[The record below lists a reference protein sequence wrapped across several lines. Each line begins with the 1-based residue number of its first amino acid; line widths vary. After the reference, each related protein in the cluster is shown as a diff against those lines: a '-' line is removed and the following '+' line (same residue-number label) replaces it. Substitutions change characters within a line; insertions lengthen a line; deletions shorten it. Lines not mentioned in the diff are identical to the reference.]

1 MLELDLN
8 YDEVPYGTHIKIIG
22 VGGAG
27 GNAIDTM
34 IEYKLKGLEFAV
46 ANTNIIDLKKSEA
59 KVKLQLGRE
68 LTKGLGA
75 GANPDVGRKAAEESR
90 EDIKNILKD
99 TDLLFIAAGMGG
111 GTGTG
116 ATPVIASLAR
126 EMGIL
131 TIGIVSRPF
140 RSEGKKRMVSAE
152 LGIKKLRE
160 NVDTLIVIPNEKLTE
175 IFPDMTVIDAFK
187 KADNVLYE
195 AAKAISDII
204 HYSGY
209 MNVDFADVQ
218 TVMKNRGLAMMGS
231 GLGDGDQR
239 AVDAAQ
245 KAMNNPLL
253 SDIQI
258 ENAKGVL
265 INITAGKD
273 FKMDEF
279 ELITNEI
286 VKQTGD
292 DGDII
297 TGIIIDEAME
307 GKIKVTLI
315 TTGLD
320 TPNNTVYERETI
332 IHDKEDES
340 EDISSTLRRI
350 RKAGSLDLNKRPE
363 EKTNPFPDKQMEIPA
378 FLRKFSN

>member
-8 YDEVPYGTHIKIIG
+8 HDEIQFGTHIKIIG

-27 GNAIDTM
+27 GNAVDTM
-34 IEYKLKGLEFAV
+34 IEYKLHGMEFAV
-46 ANTNIIDLKKSEA
+46 ANTNISDLKKSKA
-59 KVKLQLGRE
+59 KVRLQLGKE

-75 GANPDVGRKAAEESR
+75 GANPEVGRKAAEESR
-90 EDIKNILKD
+90 EDIKNFLKE

-116 ATPVIASLAR
+116 AAPIIAAHAR
-126 EMGIL
+126 EIGIL

-140 RSEGKKRMVSAE
+140 KSEGKKRMVSAE
-152 LGIKKLRE
+152 NGIKKLHE
-160 NVDTLIVIPNEKLTE
+160 NVDTLIVIPNEKLNE

-187 KADNVLYE
+187 NADNVLYD

-218 TVMKNRGLAMMGS
+218 TIMKNRGLAMMGS
-231 GLGDGDQR
+231 GVGDGDQR

-253 SDIQI
+253 TDVPI

-279 ELITNEI
+279 ELIRNEI
-286 VKQTGD
+286 IKRTGD

-297 TGIIIDEAME
+297 TGIIIDSAME

-320 TPNNTVYERETI
+320 TPNTTVYQRETI
-332 IHDKEDES
+332 ISEKEDDS
-340 EDISSTLRRI
+340 EDISSTLSRI
-350 RKAGSLDLNKRPE
+350 RKSGSLDLNKRQE
-363 EKTNPFPDKQMEIPA
+363 EKVNPFPDKQMEIPA

>member
-8 YDEVPYGTHIKIIG
+8 HDEIPFGTHIKIIG

-27 GNAIDTM
+27 GNAIGTM
-34 IEYKLKGLEFAV
+34 IDYNLQGLEFAV
-46 ANTNIIDLKKSEA
+46 ANTNIIDLKKSKA

-75 GANPDVGRKAAEESR
+75 GANPEIGRKAAEESR
-90 EDIKNILKD
+90 EDIKNNLKG

-140 RSEGKKRMVSAE
+140 RSEGKKRTINAE
-152 LGIKKLRE
+152 NGINKLRE
-160 NVDTLIVIPNEKLTE
+160 NVDTLIVIPNEKLTD
-175 IFPDMTVIDAFK
+175 IYPDMTVIGAFK

-204 HYSGY
+204 HFSGY

-218 TVMKNRGLAMMGS
+218 TVMKNRGLAMIGS
-231 GLGDGDQR
+231 GLGDGDQK

-253 SDIQI
+253 SDIPI
-258 ENAKGVL
+258 GNAKGVL

-297 TGIIIDEAME
+297 TGIIIDNAME

-315 TTGLD
+315 TTGID
-320 TPNNTVYERETI
+320 TPNTTVYERETI
-332 IHDKEDES
+332 IYNKEDDS
-340 EDISSTLRRI
+340 EDIDTTLQRI
-350 RKAGSLDLNKRPE
+350 RKSGSLNLNKSTD
-363 EKTNPFPDKQMEIPA
+363 EKTNTFPDRQMEIPA

>member
-1 MLELDLN
+1 MLELGLN
-8 YDEVPYGTHIKIIG
+8 HDEIPFGTHIKIIG

-27 GNAIDTM
+27 GNAVDTM
-34 IEYKLKGLEFAV
+34 IEYNLAGVEFAV
-46 ANTNIIDLKKSEA
+46 ANTNILDLKKSKA
-59 KVKLQLGRE
+59 KIKLQLGKE

-90 EDIKNILKD
+90 EDIKNVLKD

-116 ATPVIASLAR
+116 ATPVITSLAR

-131 TIGIVSRPF
+131 TIAIVSRPF
-140 RSEGKKRMVSAE
+140 KGEGKKRMVYAE
-152 LGIKKLRE
+152 NGITKLRE
-160 NVDTLIVIPNEKLTE
+160 NIDTLIVIPNEKLNE
-175 IFPDMTVIDAFK
+175 IYPDMTVINAFK
-187 KADNVLYE
+187 KADNVLYD

-204 HYSGY
+204 HFSGY
-209 MNVDFADVQ
+209 INVDFADVQ
-218 TVMKNRGLAMMGS
+218 TVMQNRGLAIMGT
-231 GLGDGDQR
+231 GIGDGDQR

-245 KAMNNPLL
+245 SAMNNPLL
-253 SDIQI
+253 ADISV
-258 ENAKGVL
+258 ENAKGIL

-279 ELITNEI
+279 EVITNEI

-297 TGIIIDEAME
+297 TGIILDDAME

-315 TTGLD
+315 TTGID
-320 TPNNTVYERETI
+320 TPNTSVYERETLI
-332 IHDKEDES
+332 YDKEDNS
-340 EDISSTLRRI
+340 EDINSTLQRI
-350 RKAGSLDLNKRPE
+350 RKTDSLNLNRQTS
-363 EKTNPFPDKQMEIPA
+363 EKSRVFPDKQMEIPA

>member
-8 YDEVPYGTHIKIIG
+8 HDEIPFGTHIKIIG

-27 GNAIDTM
+27 GNAIGTM
-34 IEYKLKGLEFAV
+34 IGYNLNGLEFIV
-46 ANTNIIDLKKSEA
+46 ANTNIIDLKKSKA
-59 KVKLQLGRE
+59 KIRLQLGRE

-75 GANPDVGRKAAEESR
+75 GANPDTGRKAAEESR
-90 EDIKNILKD
+90 EDIKNHLKD

-116 ATPVIASLAR
+116 ATPVIAALAR

-140 RSEGKKRMVSAE
+140 RSEGKKRMINAE
-152 LGIKKLRE
+152 NGIKKLRE

-218 TVMKNRGLAMMGS
+218 TVMKNRGLAMMGA

-253 SDIQI
+253 SDIPL

-297 TGIIIDEAME
+297 TGIIIDDAME

-320 TPNNTVYERETI
+320 TPSTTVYERETI
-332 IHDKEDES
+332 IHDKEDDS
-340 EDISSTLRRI
+340 EDIERTLQRI
-350 RKAGSLDLNKRPE
+350 RNSDSLNLNKGTE
-363 EKTNPFPDKQMEIPA
+363 EKTSIFRNKQMEIPA

>member
-8 YDEVPYGTHIKIIG
+8 HDEIPLGTHIKIIG

-27 GNAIDTM
+27 GNAVSTM
-34 IEYKLKGLEFAV
+34 IDYNLHGLEFAV
-46 ANTNIIDLKKSEA
+46 ANTNIIDLKKSKA
-59 KVKLQLGRE
+59 KVRLQLGRE

-90 EDIKNILKD
+90 EDIKNNLKD

-116 ATPVIASLAR
+116 ATPVIAALAR

-140 RSEGKKRMVSAE
+140 RSEGKKRMINAE
-152 LGIKKLRE
+152 NGIKKLRE

-175 IFPDMTVIDAFK
+175 IYPDMTVIDAFK

-204 HYSGY
+204 HFSGY

-231 GLGDGDQR
+231 GSGDGDQR

-253 SDIQI
+253 TDIQI
-258 ENAKGVL
+258 DNAKGVL

-286 VKQTGD
+286 VKQTGE

-320 TPNNTVYERETI
+320 TQSTTVYERETI
-332 IHDKEDES
+332 IYDKEDDA
-340 EDISSTLRRI
+340 EDISNTLRRI
-350 RKAGSLDLNKRPE
+350 RNSDSLNLNKNID
-363 EKTNPFPDKQMEIPA
+363 EKTNVFSDKQMEIPA

>member
-8 YDEVPYGTHIKIIG
+8 HDEIPFGTHIKIIG

-27 GNAIDTM
+27 GNAVGTM
-34 IEYKLKGLEFAV
+34 IDYNLQGLEFAV
-46 ANTNIIDLKKSEA
+46 ANTNIMDLKKSKA

-75 GANPDVGRKAAEESR
+75 GANPEIGRKAAEESR
-90 EDIKNILKD
+90 EDIKNNLKG

-140 RSEGKKRMVSAE
+140 RSEGKKRNINAE
-152 LGIKKLRE
+152 NGIKKLRE
-160 NVDTLIVIPNEKLTE
+160 NVDTLIVIPNEKLTD
-175 IFPDMTVIDAFK
+175 IYPDMTVIDAFK
-187 KADNVLYE
+187 KADNILYE

-231 GLGDGDQR
+231 GLGDGDQK

-253 SDIQI
+253 SDITI
-258 ENAKGVL
+258 GNAKGVL

-297 TGIIIDEAME
+297 TGIIIDNAME

-320 TPNNTVYERETI
+320 TPNTTVYERETI
-332 IHDKEDES
+332 IYNKEDDS
-340 EDISSTLRRI
+340 EDIDSTLQRI
-350 RKAGSLDLNKRPE
+350 RKSGSLNLNKSTD
-363 EKTNPFPDKQMEIPA
+363 EKTSVFPDRQMEIPA

>member
-8 YDEVPYGTHIKIIG
+8 HDEIPFGTHIKIIG

-27 GNAIDTM
+27 GNAIGTM
-34 IEYKLKGLEFAV
+34 IGYNLQGLEFVV
-46 ANTNIIDLKKSEA
+46 ANTNIIDLKKSKA

-68 LTKGLGA
+68 LTRGLGA
-75 GANPDVGRKAAEESR
+75 GANPDRGRKAAEESR
-90 EDIKNILKD
+90 EDIKNNLKG

-116 ATPVIASLAR
+116 ATPVIAALAR

-140 RSEGKKRMVSAE
+140 RSEGKKRMINAE
-152 LGIKKLRE
+152 NGIKKLRE

-175 IFPDMTVIDAFK
+175 IFPDMTVIDAFT

-195 AAKAISDII
+195 AAKSISDII
-204 HYSGY
+204 HFSGY

-231 GLGDGDQR
+231 GEGDGDQR

-253 SDIQI
+253 SDIPI

-297 TGIIIDEAME
+297 TGIIIDDAME

-320 TPNNTVYERETI
+320 TPNTTVYERETI
-332 IHDKEDES
+332 IHDKEDDS
-340 EDISSTLRRI
+340 EDIGRTLQRI
-350 RKAGSLDLNKRPE
+350 RNSDSLNLNRRTD
-363 EKTNPFPDKQMEIPA
+363 EKTSVFPDKQMEIPA

>member
-8 YDEVPYGTHIKIIG
+8 HDEIPFGTHIKIIG

-27 GNAIDTM
+27 GNAVDTM
-34 IEYKLKGLEFAV
+34 IEYNLAGVEFAV
-46 ANTNIIDLKKSEA
+46 ANTNILDLKKSKA
-59 KVKLQLGRE
+59 KIKLQLGKE

-90 EDIKNILKD
+90 EDIKNVLKD

-116 ATPVIASLAR
+116 ATPVITSLAR

-131 TIGIVSRPF
+131 TIAIVSRPF
-140 RSEGKKRMVSAE
+140 KGEGKKRMVYAE
-152 LGIKKLRE
+152 NGITKLRE
-160 NVDTLIVIPNEKLTE
+160 NIDTLIVIPNEKLNE
-175 IFPDMTVIDAFK
+175 IYPDMTVINAFK
-187 KADNVLYE
+187 KADNVLYD

-204 HYSGY
+204 HFSGY
-209 MNVDFADVQ
+209 INVDFADVQ
-218 TVMKNRGLAMMGS
+218 TVMQNRGLAIMGT
-231 GLGDGDQR
+231 GIGDGDQR

-245 KAMNNPLL
+245 SAMNNPLL
-253 SDIQI
+253 ADISV
-258 ENAKGVL
+258 ENAKGIL

-279 ELITNEI
+279 EVITNEI

-297 TGIIIDEAME
+297 TGIILDDAME

-315 TTGLD
+315 TTGID
-320 TPNNTVYERETI
+320 TPNTSVYERETLI
-332 IHDKEDES
+332 YDKEDNS
-340 EDISSTLRRI
+340 EDINSTLQRI
-350 RKAGSLDLNKRPE
+350 RKTDSLNLNRQTS
-363 EKTNPFPDKQMEIPA
+363 EKSRVFPDKQMEIPA